1 MRNNILIVIILGIV
15 SPDVKAQ
22 TYVSTPL
29 REHQAYFDG
38 LVEKRKG
45 NCDLANEFFKQEKS
59 DTSSLY
65 HDIWRDKAEGQLVQ
79 CADSGKVLVSTD
91 NFTRVK
97 IKKPRALKSTNIN
110 NTTAKKSTVL
120 LENKAIAEK
129 KVPSNAVTNTKSHFR
144 VKLGEYTI
152 PDKSF
157 ISLADLGPVY
167 SEEVNGIYS
176 YFIAALNK
184 EEKAYELATKIKQR
198 TITEPILEQCS
209 KGAVVKSFTVKE
221 FSELTSVKLYVKANS
236 NKNEVAKEEKRENSF
251 TPGSKGVQ
259 SYIVVESLSDLN
271 RVKVLQ
277 SKLEKM
283 GYVVK
288 TERYGVYTR
297 VGVVPK
303 QGQDLDALLG
313 EIRQNLNSKAWIRI

>member
-1 MRNNILIVIILGIV
+1 MRNNILLTVILGIV
-15 SPDVKAQ
+15 IPNLKAQ
-22 TYVSTPL
+22 VYVSTPL
-29 REHQAYFDG
+29 KEHQAYFEG

-45 NCDLANEFFKQEKS
+45 NCDLANQFFNQEKS
-59 DTSSLY
+59 DTCSLN
-65 HDIWRDKAEGQLVQ
+65 HDLWRGKAEGQMVQ
-79 CADSGKVLVSTD
+79 CVSPVSAPA
-91 NFTRVK
+91 FTANITRAK
-97 IKKPRALKSTNIN
+97 IRKSRNLNLTTKNSE
-110 NTTAKKSTVL
+110 TAKISTTEV
-120 LENKAIAEK
+120 EDKPVPET
-129 KVPSNAVTNTKSHFR
+129 KVVSHAVTNTKPHFR
-144 VKLGEYTI
+144 VKLGESAI

-176 YFIAALNK
+176 YFIAAPNK

-198 TITEPILEQCS
+198 TITEPIIEQCS

-221 FSELTSVKLYVKANS
+221 FSELPSVKLYIKANS
-236 NKNEVAKEEKRENSF
+236 NKNEVAKEEKSENNF
-251 TPGSKGVQ
+251 APGSKGVQ

-283 GYVVK
+283 GYDVK